1 MIAGATILA
10 GMDFLSDSQ
19 FWSRWSS
26 IVLLDL
32 VLAGDN
38 ALVIALATRS
48 LAPRQQLWGRIFGTL
63 GAVVLRVV
71 FIVVVSWLLEL
82 PLLRFIGGLLLVWI
96 AFKLVHEPPSH
107 EGKVRQGRTLWDAVW
122 IIMLA
127 DMVMSFDNVMAISGV
142 AQGDFVLVVF
152 GLLLSLPLVVWG
164 SGLLARLMNRLPLI
178 IWLGGG
184 VLGWVAMKMIFD
196 DPLVVEWLGETLA
209 RVLHQFVPWLL
220 GAVIALLGWWFARN
234 LARTKDAA

>member
-1 MIAGATILA
+1 MIDGATILA

-48 LAPRQQLWGRIFGTL
+48 LPPRQQLWGRIFGTL
-63 GAVVLRVV
+63 GAVVLRVI
-71 FIVVVSWLLEL
+71 FIVIVTWLLEL
-82 PLLRFIGGLLLVWI
+82 PLLRFVGGLLLVWI

-107 EGKVRQGRTLWDAVW
+107 EGQVRQGRTLWDAVW

-152 GLLLSLPLVVWG
+152 GLLLSGPADEPASVHY
-164 SGLLARLMNRLPLI
+164 LA
-178 IWLGGG
+178 
-184 VLGWVAMKMIFD
+184 
-196 DPLVVEWLGETLA
+196 
-209 RVLHQFVPWLL
+209 
-220 GAVIALLGWWFARN
+220 GWWSPRLGRDEN
-234 LARTKDAA
+234 DLR